1 MQITLDREF
10 VRAVARAADRPA
22 VPLAARPDQEPAG
35 VSHRGLAR
43 RVRTLLAAYRSPDS
57 TLHAS
62 DRAVAAAM
70 THLAAL
76 RAVQTPSGLFAGG
89 DNVQSPPDSAF
100 TVNDVCDAHVI
111 AVSAGP
117 ELREAADVLAEIAG
131 GASERL
137 RTGGVHTPNHRWE
150 LCAAL
155 ARLHRS
161 FPDDRLLD
169 RIGAWLAEGVD
180 IDAEGLYSER
190 SANYAAHVSN
200 PSLLLLAD
208 VLDRADLL
216 DAVERN
222 LATTLDLIRPDGTV
236 ETVHSRR
243 QDQNGPFPLA
253 PFLPHY
259 RLLAIRTGRGD
270 FARAARLAAADG
282 IDDPDLLAETLL
294 TPDLCRVLPTA
305 AAATP
310 RRERYLT
317 TARLAARA
325 SATAHTVVY
334 GGSDV
339 PEHRRI
345 RSGLACNPTFLRLFA
360 GDAVLDA
367 VRLSRGF
374 FDLGPFRAEAVRQL
388 ADSRYRLTETLTAAY
403 YQPLLPDLRRDDGA
417 YRMADEGRFSAAM
430 AFPDRPRD
438 EVSHTTRVEV
448 ALRDDGADLRIDI
461 SGPRVPWSLELTFRP
476 DGVPEG
482 AVPIGDGRWCLTTGP
497 MTYRVGDDEIRVE
510 ADVEVGEPLAG
521 PDRSDV
527 LRYDPG
533 QDHTVVGGTDATTGN
548 RVYLGGL
555 GPQALTVALRAR
567 RTAPA
572 KRPRRTTPWPPQ
584 A

>member
-1 MQITLDREF
+1 MPTPLDHEF
-10 VRAVARAADRPA
+10 VRAAAAAADRQA
-22 VPLAARPDQEPAG
+22 APLAAGPGDEPAG
-35 VSHRGLAR
+35 VTHRALAR
-43 RVRTLLAAYRSPDS
+43 RVKTLVAAYRSTDS
-57 TLHAS
+57 ALHGS
-62 DRAVAAAM
+62 KQAVIAAT
-70 THLAAL
+70 THLRAL
-76 RAVQTPSGLFAGG
+76 RAAQTPTGLFAGG

-100 TVNDVCDAHVI
+100 TVNDVCDAHVL
-111 AVSAGP
+111 AAGAGP
-117 ELREAADVLAEIAG
+117 ELHDVTAALAEIAG
-131 GASERL
+131 AASGAL
-137 RTGGVHTPNHRWE
+137 LTGGVHTPNHRWE
-150 LCAAL
+150 LSAAL

-169 RIGAWLAEGVD
+169 RAEEWLAEGVD

-208 VLDRADLL
+208 VLGRADLL

-243 QDQNGPFPLA
+243 QDQNHPFPLA
-253 PFLPHY
+253 PYLPHY

-270 FARAARLAAADG
+270 FGRAARLAAAGG
-282 IDDPDLLAETLL
+282 IDDPDLLAQTLL
-294 TPDLCRVLPTA
+294 TPDLCRALPAPAVETL
-305 AAATP
+305 P
-310 RRERYLT
+310 RDRYLT

-325 SATAHTVVY
+325 SAAAHTVVY

-339 PEHRRI
+339 PAHRRI

-374 FDLGPFRAEAVRQL
+374 FDLGPFRAAEMHQL
-388 ADSRYRLTETLTAAY
+388 GGHRYRLSETLTAAY
-403 YQPLLPDLRRDDGA
+403 YQPLPPGRRRDDGA
-417 YRMADEGRFSAAM
+417 YRLADDGRFSAAM

-448 ALRDDGADLRIDI
+448 DLREDGADLRIDI
-461 SGPRVPWSLELTFRP
+461 SGPRVPWALELTFRP
-476 DGVPEG
+476 GGVPEG
-482 AVPIGDGRWCLTTGP
+482 ALPIGDGRWCLTTGP
-497 MTYRVGDDEIRVE
+497 MTYRVGHDEIRVE
-510 ADVEVGEPLAG
+510 ADVEAGEPLAG

-533 QDHTVVGGTDATTGN
+533 QDCTVVGGTDATTGN
-548 RVYLGGL
+548 RVHIGGL
-555 GPQALTVALRAR
+555 GPHTLTLALRAR
-567 RTAPA
+567 RPAPVV
-572 KRPRRTTPWPPQ
+572 
-584 A
+584 

>member
-1 MQITLDREF
+1 MPTPLDHEF
-10 VRAVARAADRPA
+10 VRAVARAADRSA
-22 VPLAARPDQEPAG
+22 APLAADPDGEPEG
-35 VSHRGLAR
+35 VTHRVLAR
-43 RVRTLLAAYRSPDS
+43 RVKTLVAAYRSPDS
-57 TLHAS
+57 ALHGS
-62 DRAVAAAM
+62 GQAVAAAT
-70 THLAAL
+70 THLRAL
-76 RAVQTPSGLFAGG
+76 RAVQTASGLFAGG

-100 TVNDVCDAHVI
+100 TVNDVCDAHVL
-111 AVSAGP
+111 AAGAGP
-117 ELREAADVLAEIAG
+117 ALHDVTAALAEIADAAAG
-131 GASERL
+131 SL
-137 RTGGVHTPNHRWE
+137 LTGGVHTPNHRWE

-169 RIGAWLAEGVD
+169 RVEEWLAEGVD

-190 SANYAAHVSN
+190 SAVYASHVTN

-208 VLDRADLL
+208 VLGRADLL

-236 ETVHSRR
+236 ETVHARR
-243 QDQNGPFPLA
+243 QDQKHPFPLA
-253 PFLPHY
+253 PYLPHY

-282 IDDPDLLAETLL
+282 IDDADLLAQTLL
-294 TPDLCRVLPTA
+294 TPDLCRALPAPDAETL
-305 AAATP
+305 P
-310 RRERYLT
+310 RDRYIS
-317 TARLAARA
+317 TARLAAHA

-374 FDLGPFRAEAVRQL
+374 FDLGPFRAADMRQL
-388 ADSRYRLTETLTAAY
+388 ADNRYRLTETLTAAY
-403 YQPLLPDLRRDDGA
+403 YQPLPPDQRRDDGV
-417 YRMADEGRFSAAM
+417 YRLVDEGRFSAAM

-438 EVSHTTRVEV
+438 EVSHTTRVE
-448 ALRDDGADLRIDI
+448 ADLREDGADLRIDL
-461 SGPRVPWSLELTFRP
+461 SGPRVPWALELTFRP
-476 DGVPEG
+476 GGVTEG
-482 AVPIGDGRWCLTTGP
+482 AVPIGEGRWCLTTGP

-510 ADVEVGEPLAG
+510 AEAGEPLAG

-533 QDHTVVGGTDATTGN
+533 QDYTVVGGTDATTGN
-548 RVYLGGL
+548 RVYIGGH
-555 GPQALTVALRAR
+555 GPQTLTVTLRAHR
-567 RTAPA
+567 PAPLV
-572 KRPRRTTPWPPQ
+572 
-584 A
+584 

>member
-1 MQITLDREF
+1 MPVPLDHEF
-10 VRAVARAADRPA
+10 GRAVARAADRQA
-22 VPLAARPDQEPAG
+22 APLAACPLADGPDVEPVG
-35 VSHRGLAR
+35 VTHRVLAR
-43 RVRTLLAAYRSPDS
+43 RVKTLIAAYRSPDS
-57 TLHAS
+57 VLHGS
-62 DRAVAAAM
+62 GWAVAAAK
-70 THLAAL
+70 THLRAL
-76 RAVQTPSGLFAGG
+76 RAVQTATGLFAGG

-100 TVNDVCDAHVI
+100 TVNDVCDAHVL
-111 AVSAGP
+111 AAGAGP
-117 ELREAADVLAEIAG
+117 GLRDVTDALAEIAG
-131 GASERL
+131 AATESL
-137 RTGGVHTPNHRWE
+137 LTGGVHTPNHRWE
-150 LCAAL
+150 LSAAL

-161 FPDDRLLD
+161 FPDGRLLD
-169 RIGAWLAEGVD
+169 RVEEWLAEGVD

-190 SANYAAHVSN
+190 SAVYASHVTN

-208 VLDRADLL
+208 VLGRADLQ

-236 ETVHSRR
+236 ETLHSRR
-243 QDQNGPFPLA
+243 QDQKHPFPLA
-253 PFLPHY
+253 PYLPHY

-270 FARAARLAAADG
+270 FARAALLAAADG
-282 IDDPDLLAETLL
+282 IDDSDLLAQTLL
-294 TPDLCRVLPTA
+294 TPDLCRTLPAPVTE
-305 AAATP
+305 TLP
-310 RRERYLT
+310 RDRYLT
-317 TARLAARA
+317 TARLARHA

-374 FDLGPFRAEAVRQL
+374 FDLGPFRAADMRQL
-388 ADSRYRLTETLTAAY
+388 ADNRYRLTQALTAAY
-403 YQPLLPDLRRDDGA
+403 YQPLAKNERRDDGV
-417 YRMADEGRFSAAM
+417 YRLVDDGRFSASM

-448 ALRDDGADLRIDI
+448 DLRDDGADLRIDI
-461 SGPRVPWSLELTFRP
+461 SGPSVPWSLELTFRP
-476 DGVPEG
+476 GGEPQG
-482 AVPIGDGRWCLTTGP
+482 AIPLGDGRWCLTTEP

-510 ADVEVGEPLAG
+510 AAVETGEPLAG
-521 PDRSDV
+521 PDRIDV

-548 RVYLGGL
+548 RVYLGGH
-555 GPQALTVALRAR
+555 GPQTLTLTLRA
-567 RTAPA
+567 TS
-572 KRPRRTTPWPPQ
+572 Q

>member
-1 MQITLDREF
+1 MPTPLDHEF
-10 VRAVARAADRPA
+10 VRAAARAADRLA
-22 VPLAARPDQEPAG
+22 APLAAGPDEEPAG
-35 VSHRGLAR
+35 VPHRALAR
-43 RVRTLLAAYRSPDS
+43 RVKTLIAAYRTPESA
-57 TLHAS
+57 LHGS
-62 DRAVAAAM
+62 GQAVAAAT
-70 THLAAL
+70 THLRAL
-76 RAVQTPSGLFAGG
+76 RAAQTSTGLFAGG
-89 DNVQSPPDSAF
+89 DNVQSPPDSGF
-100 TVNDVCDAHVI
+100 TVNDVCDAHI
-111 AVSAGP
+111 LAAGAGP
-117 ELREAADVLAEIAG
+117 EMSDVTATLAEIARA
-131 GASERL
+131 ASGSL
-137 RTGGVHTPNHRWE
+137 LTGGVHTPNHRWE

-169 RIGAWLAEGVD
+169 RVEEWLAEGVD

-208 VLDRADLL
+208 VLGRADLL

-236 ETVHSRR
+236 ETVLSRR
-243 QDQNGPFPLA
+243 QDQHQPFPLA
-253 PFLPHY
+253 PYLPHY

-270 FARAARLAAADG
+270 FSRAARLAAAGG

-294 TPDLCRVLPTA
+294 APDLTRVLPAPA
-305 AAATP
+305 AETLP
-310 RRERYLT
+310 RDRYLT

-374 FDLGPFRAEAVRQL
+374 FDLGPFRAAAMQQS
-388 ADSRYRLTETLTAAY
+388 AASRYRLTETLTAAY
-403 YQPLLPDLRRDDGA
+403 YQPLAPDRRREDGA

-430 AFPDRPRD
+430 AFPERPLD

-448 ALRDDGADLRIDI
+448 DLRDDGADLRIDI
-461 SGPRVPWSLELTFRP
+461 SGPRVPWALELTFRP
-476 DGVPEG
+476 GGDLEG

-497 MTYRVGDDEIRVE
+497 MTYRAGDDEIRVE
-510 ADVEVGEPLAG
+510 ARVEAGEPPAG

-533 QDHTVVGGTDATTGN
+533 QDYTVVGGTDATTGN
-548 RVYLGGL
+548 RVYIGGH
-555 GPQALTVALRAR
+555 GPQTLTVALRAR
-567 RTAPA
+567 RPAPA
-572 KRPRRTTPWPPQ
+572 G
-584 A
+584 

>member
-1 MQITLDREF
+1 VPTPLDHEF
-10 VRAVARAADRPA
+10 VRAVARAADRLA
-22 VPLAARPDQEPAG
+22 APLAAGPDEEPAG
-35 VSHRGLAR
+35 VPHRGLAR
-43 RVRTLLAAYRSPDS
+43 RVKTLVAAYRSPGS
-57 TLHAS
+57 ALHGSRQAI
-62 DRAVAAAM
+62 AATM
-70 THLAAL
+70 THLRAL
-76 RAVQTPSGLFAGG
+76 RAVQTPTGLFAGG

-100 TVNDVCDAHVI
+100 TVNDVCDAYVL
-111 AVSAGP
+111 AAGAGP
-117 ELREAADVLAEIAG
+117 ELRDVTAALAEIAG
-131 GASERL
+131 AASGSL
-137 RTGGVHTPNHRWE
+137 LTGGVHTPNHRWE

-169 RIGAWLAEGVD
+169 RVAEWLAEGVD

-190 SANYAAHVSN
+190 SAVYASLVTN
-200 PSLLLLAD
+200 PSLLLLAE
-208 VLDRADLL
+208 VLGRTDLL

-243 QDQNGPFPLA
+243 QDQKLSFPLW
-253 PFLPHY
+253 PYLPHY

-282 IDDPDLLAETLL
+282 IDDSDLLAQTLL
-294 TPDLCRVLPTA
+294 TPDLCRALPA
-305 AAATP
+305 PDAEKLP
-310 RRERYLT
+310 RDRYLP
-317 TARLAARA
+317 TARLAAHV

-374 FDLGPFRAEAVRQL
+374 FDLGPFRAADMEQL
-388 ADSRYRLTETLTAAY
+388 ADNRYRLTQTLTTAY
-403 YQPLLPDLRRDDGA
+403 YQPLPKDRGRDDGA
-417 YRMADEGRFSAAM
+417 YRLVDEGRFSAAM
-430 AFPDRPRD
+430 AFPDRPQD

-448 ALRDDGADLRIDI
+448 DLREDGADLRIDI
-461 SGPRVPWSLELTFRP
+461 SGPRVPWALELTFRP
-476 DGVPEG
+476 GGEPQG
-482 AVPIGDGRWCLTTGP
+482 AVPLGDGSWCLTTEP
-497 MTYRVGDDEIRVE
+497 LTYRVGDDEIRVE
-510 ADVEVGEPLAG
+510 ADIEAGEPLAG

-533 QDHTVVGGTDATTGN
+533 QDYTVVGGTDATTGN

-555 GPQALTVALRAR
+555 GPQTLTVALRAR
-567 RTAPA
+567 RPAPVV
-572 KRPRRTTPWPPQ
+572 
-584 A
+584 

>member
-1 MQITLDREF
+1 VPTPLDHEF
-10 VRAVARAADRPA
+10 VRAVAGAADRLA
-22 VPLAARPDQEPAG
+22 APLAARPDGEPAG
-35 VSHRGLAR
+35 VTHRALAR
-43 RVRTLLAAYRSPDS
+43 RVRTLVAAYRSPDS
-57 TLHAS
+57 ALHGS
-62 DRAVAAAM
+62 RQAVAAAM
-70 THLAAL
+70 THLGAL
-76 RAVQTPSGLFAGG
+76 RAAQTTTGLFAGG

-100 TVNDVCDAHVI
+100 TVNDVCDAH
-111 AVSAGP
+111 ALAAGAGP
-117 ELREAADVLAEIAG
+117 ELRDVTAALAEIAG
-131 GASERL
+131 AASDSL
-137 RTGGVHTPNHRWE
+137 LAGGVHTPNHRWE

-169 RIGAWLAEGVD
+169 RVEEWLAEGVD

-190 SANYAAHVSN
+190 SANYAAHVTN

-208 VLDRADLL
+208 VLGRADLL

-243 QDQNGPFPLA
+243 QDQHHPFPLA
-253 PFLPHY
+253 PYLPHY
-259 RLLAIRTGRGD
+259 RLLAIRSGRGD
-270 FARAARLAAADG
+270 FSRVARQAAAGG
-282 IDDPDLLAETLL
+282 IEDPGLLAETLL
-294 TPDLCRVLPTA
+294 TPDLCRALPTPA
-305 AAATP
+305 AETLP
-310 RRERYLT
+310 RDRYIT
-317 TARLAARA
+317 TAGLVTRA

-360 GDAVLDA
+360 GEAVLDA

-374 FDLGPFRAEAVRQL
+374 FDLGPFRAADMRGL
-388 ADSRYRLTETLTAAY
+388 ADSRYRLTETLSAAY
-403 YQPLLPDLRRDDGA
+403 YLPLPPGRRRGDGA

-430 AFPDRPRD
+430 AFPDRPGD

-448 ALRDDGADLRIDI
+448 DLREDGADLRIDI
-461 SGPRVPWSLELTFRP
+461 SGPPVPWALELTFRP
-476 DGVPEG
+476 GGVPEG

-497 MTYRVGDDEIRVE
+497 MTYRVGDDEIRIEAGVE
-510 ADVEVGEPLAG
+510 AGHPLAG

-533 QDHTVVGGTDATTGN
+533 QDYTVVGGTDATTGN
-548 RVYLGGL
+548 RVYVGGH
-555 GPQALTVALRAR
+555 GPHTLTVALRAR
-567 RTAPA
+567 RRAPVV
-572 KRPRRTTPWPPQ
+572 
-584 A
+584 

>member
-1 MQITLDREF
+1 MPTALDHEF
-10 VRAVARAADRPA
+10 VRAVAGAADR
-22 VPLAARPDQEPAG
+22 LAAPLVAGPDEEPTG
-35 VSHRGLAR
+35 VPHRALAR
-43 RVRTLLAAYRSPDS
+43 RVKTLIAAYRSPDS
-57 TLHAS
+57 ALHGS
-62 DRAVAAAM
+62 SRAVAAAT
-70 THLAAL
+70 THLRAL
-76 RAVQTPSGLFAGG
+76 LAVQTTTGLFAGG
-89 DNVQSPPDSAF
+89 DNVQSPPDSGF
-100 TVNDVCDAHVI
+100 TVNDVCDAHVL
-111 AVSAGP
+111 AAGAGP
-117 ELREAADVLAEIAG
+117 ELRDVTAALAEIAG
-131 GASERL
+131 AATGSL
-137 RTGGVHTPNHRWE
+137 LTGGVHTPNHRWE

-169 RIGAWLAEGVD
+169 RVREWLAEGVD

-208 VLDRADLL
+208 VLGRADLL

-236 ETVHSRR
+236 ETVLSRR
-243 QDQNGPFPLA
+243 QDQNHPFPLA
-253 PFLPHY
+253 PSLPHY
-259 RLLAIRTGRGD
+259 RLLALRTGRGD
-270 FARAARLAAADG
+270 CSRAALLAAAGG

-294 TPDLCRVLPTA
+294 TPDLCRVLPAPA
-305 AAATP
+305 AEPLP
-310 RRERYLT
+310 RDRYLS

-374 FDLGPFRAEAVRQL
+374 FDLGPFRAAAVQQP
-388 ADSRYRLTETLTAAY
+388 ADNRYRLTETLTAAY
-403 YQPLLPDLRRDDGA
+403 YQPLSPDRRRNDAA

-430 AFPDRPRD
+430 AFADRPRD
-438 EVSHTTRVEV
+438 EVSHTTQVGV
-448 ALRDDGADLRIDI
+448 DLREDGADLRIDI
-461 SGPRVPWSLELTFRP
+461 GGPRVPWSLELTFRP
-476 DGVPEG
+476 GGVPEG
-482 AVPIGDGRWCLTTGP
+482 AVPLGDGRWCLTAGP

-510 ADVEVGEPLAG
+510 ADVASGEPLAG

-533 QDHTVVGGTDATTGN
+533 QDYSVVGGTDATTGN
-548 RVYLGGL
+548 RVYIGGV
-555 GPQALTVALRAR
+555 GPHTLTVALRAR
-567 RTAPA
+567 REPGLGPSA
-572 KRPRRTTPWPPQ
+572 
-584 A
+584 

>member
-1 MQITLDREF
+1 MPTTLDHEF
-10 VRAVARAADRPA
+10 VRAVAGAADRLA
-22 VPLAARPDQEPAG
+22 APLAAKPDEEPTG
-35 VSHRGLAR
+35 VPHRGLAH
-43 RVRTLLAAYRSPDS
+43 RVKTLVAAYRSPDS
-57 TLHAS
+57 ALHGS
-62 DRAVAAAM
+62 KQTVAAAM
-70 THLAAL
+70 THLRAL
-76 RAVQTPSGLFAGG
+76 RAAQTTTGLFAGG

-100 TVNDVCDAHVI
+100 TVNDVCDAHVL
-111 AVSAGP
+111 AAGAGL
-117 ELREAADVLAEIAG
+117 ELRDVTAALAEIAG
-131 GASERL
+131 AATGSL
-137 RTGGVHTPNHRWE
+137 LTGGVHTPNHRWE

-169 RIGAWLAEGVD
+169 RVEEWLAEGVD

-190 SANYAAHVSN
+190 SAIYASHVSN
-200 PSLLLLAD
+200 PSFLLLAD
-208 VLDRADLL
+208 VLDRADLR

-222 LATTLDLIRPDGTV
+222 LTATLDLIRPDATV

-243 QDQNGPFPLA
+243 QDQNHPFPLA
-253 PFLPHY
+253 PYLPHY

-270 FARAARLAAADG
+270 FSRVARLAAAAG
-282 IDDPDLLAETLL
+282 IDDPDLLAQTLL
-294 TPDLCRVLPTA
+294 TPDLCRALPTPA
-305 AAATP
+305 AETLP
-310 RRERYLT
+310 RDRYLT

-325 SATAHTVVY
+325 SAGVHTVVY

-374 FDLGPFRAEAVRQL
+374 FDLGPFRAAGMQRL
-388 ADSRYRLTETLTAAY
+388 ADSHYRLTETLTAAY
-403 YQPLLPDLRRDDGA
+403 YQPLPPDQRRDDGA
-417 YRMADEGRFSAAM
+417 YRLVDEGRFSAPM

-448 ALRDDGADLRIDI
+448 DLRDDGADLRIDI
-461 SGPRVPWSLELTFRP
+461 SGPRVPWALELTFRP
-476 DGVPEG
+476 GGVPEG
-482 AVPIGDGRWCLTTGP
+482 AVPIGDGRWCLAAGP

-510 ADVEVGEPLAG
+510 ADVEAGEPLAG

-533 QDHTVVGGTDATTGN
+533 QDYTVVGGTDATTGN
-548 RVYLGGL
+548 RVYIGGH
-555 GPQALTVALRAR
+555 GPHTLTVALRAR
-567 RTAPA
+567 RSAPVV
-572 KRPRRTTPWPPQ
+572 
-584 A
+584 

>member
-1 MQITLDREF
+1 MPTPLDHEF

-22 VPLAARPDQEPAG
+22 SPLAARPDEEPAG
-35 VSHRGLAR
+35 VPHRGLAR
-43 RVRTLLAAYRSPDS
+43 RVKTLVAAYRSPNS
-57 TLHAS
+57 ALHRS
-62 DRAVAAAM
+62 GRAVAAAT
-70 THLAAL
+70 THLRAL
-76 RAVQTPSGLFAGG
+76 RAAQTTTGLFAGG

-100 TVNDVCDAHVI
+100 TVNDVCDAHVL
-111 AVSAGP
+111 AAGAGP
-117 ELREAADVLAEIAG
+117 ELHDVTAALAEIAG
-131 GASERL
+131 AATGSL
-137 RTGGVHTPNHRWE
+137 LTGGVHTPNHRWE

-169 RIGAWLAEGVD
+169 RVEEWLAEGVD
-180 IDAEGLYSER
+180 IDADGLYSER

-208 VLDRADLL
+208 VLGRADLL

-243 QDQNGPFPLA
+243 QDQNHPFPLA
-253 PFLPHY
+253 PYLPHY

-270 FARAARLAAADG
+270 FSRAALLAAAGG

-294 TPDLCRVLPTA
+294 TPDLCRVLPTPA
-305 AAATP
+305 AETLP
-310 RRERYLT
+310 RDRYIT

-374 FDLGPFRAEAVRQL
+374 FDMGPFRAAGMQWL
-388 ADSRYRLTETLTAAY
+388 ADSRYRLTETLSAAY
-403 YQPLLPDLRRDDGA
+403 YQPLPPDRRRDDA

-448 ALRDDGADLRIDI
+448 DLREDGADLRIDI
-461 SGPRVPWSLELTFRP
+461 SGPRVPWALELSFRP
-476 DGVPEG
+476 GGVPEG

-497 MTYRVGDDEIRVE
+497 MTYRVGDDEIRIE
-510 ADVEVGEPLAG
+510 ADVEAGEPLAG

-533 QDHTVVGGTDATTGN
+533 QDYTVVGGTDATTGN
-548 RVYLGGL
+548 RVYIGGH
-555 GPQALTVALRAR
+555 GPHTLTVALRAR
-567 RTAPA
+567 RPA
-572 KRPRRTTPWPPQ
+572 SVV
-584 A
+584 

>member
-1 MQITLDREF
+1 MPTPLDHEF
-10 VRAVARAADRPA
+10 VRAAAGAADRLA
-22 VPLAARPDQEPAG
+22 APLAADPGEEPAG
-35 VSHRGLAR
+35 VTHRALAR
-43 RVRTLLAAYRSPDS
+43 RVKTLVAAYLSADS
-57 TLHAS
+57 ALHGS
-62 DRAVAAAM
+62 KQAVTAAT
-70 THLAAL
+70 THLRAL
-76 RAVQTPSGLFAGG
+76 RAAQSSTGLFAGG

-100 TVNDVCDAHVI
+100 TVNDVCDAHVL
-111 AVSAGP
+111 AAGAGP
-117 ELREAADVLAEIAG
+117 ELTEVTAALAEIAG
-131 GASERL
+131 AASGAL
-137 RTGGVHTPNHRWE
+137 LTGGVHTPNHRWE

-161 FPDDRLLD
+161 FPDDRLLA
-169 RIGAWLAEGVD
+169 RVEEWLAEGVD

-208 VLDRADLL
+208 VLGRADLL

-243 QDQNGPFPLA
+243 QDQNHPFPLA
-253 PFLPHY
+253 PYLPHY

-270 FARAARLAAADG
+270 FGRAALLAAADG
-282 IDDPDLLAETLL
+282 VDPDLLAETLL
-294 TPDLCRVLPTA
+294 TPDLCRVLPTPDA
-305 AAATP
+305 ETLP
-310 RRERYLT
+310 RDRYIT
-317 TARLAARA
+317 TAGLAARA

-374 FDLGPFRAEAVRQL
+374 FDLGPFRA
-388 ADSRYRLTETLTAAY
+388 ADMRRPATHRYLLTETLTAAY
-403 YQPLLPDLRRDDGA
+403 YQPLPPDRRRDDGA
-417 YRMADEGRFSAAM
+417 YLLADEGRFSGAM

-448 ALRDDGADLRIDI
+448 DLREDGADLRIDL
-461 SGPRVPWSLELTFRP
+461 SGPRVPWALELTFRP
-476 DGVPEG
+476 GGVTAG
-482 AVPIGDGRWCLTTGP
+482 AAPIGDGRWCLTTGP

-510 ADVEVGEPLAG
+510 ADVEAGEPLAG

-548 RVYLGGL
+548 RVYIGGH
-555 GPQALTVALRAR
+555 GPHTLTVALRAR
-567 RTAPA
+567 RPAPV
-572 KRPRRTTPWPPQ
+572 R
-584 A
+584 

>member
-1 MQITLDREF
+1 MPTPLDHEF
-10 VRAVARAADRPA
+10 VRAAARAADRPA
-22 VPLAARPDQEPAG
+22 VPLAAGPDDEPVG
-35 VSHRGLAR
+35 VTHRVLAR
-43 RVRTLLAAYRSPDS
+43 RVKTLVAACRSPES
-57 TLHAS
+57 ALHGS
-62 DRAVAAAM
+62 GQAVAAAM
-70 THLAAL
+70 THLRAL
-76 RAVQTPSGLFAGG
+76 RAVQTPTGLFAGG

-100 TVNDVCDAHVI
+100 TVNDVCDAHVLS
-111 AVSAGP
+111 AGAGP
-117 ELREAADVLAEIAG
+117 ELRDVTAALAEIAG
-131 GASERL
+131 AASDSL
-137 RTGGVHTPNHRWE
+137 LTGGVHTPNHRWE

-161 FPDDRLLD
+161 FPDDRLLH
-169 RIGAWLAEGVD
+169 RIEEWLSEGVD

-190 SANYAAHVSN
+190 SAVYAAHVSN

-208 VLDRADLL
+208 VLGRADLR

-243 QDQNGPFPLA
+243 QDQNHPFPLA
-253 PFLPHY
+253 PYLPHY
-259 RLLAIRTGRGD
+259 RLLAVRTGRGD
-270 FARAARLAAADG
+270 FSRAARLAAAGG

-294 TPDLCRVLPTA
+294 TPDVCRVLPAPA
-305 AAATP
+305 AETLP
-310 RRERYLT
+310 RERYLT

-325 SATAHTVVY
+325 SATTHTVVY

-339 PEHRRI
+339 PEHRRV

-374 FDLGPFRAEAVRQL
+374 FDLGPFRAAGMQRL
-388 ADSRYRLTETLTAAY
+388 AGDRYRLTETLTAAY
-403 YQPLLPDLRRDDGA
+403 YQPLPPDRRRDDGA
-417 YRMADEGRFSAAM
+417 YLMADEGRFSAAM

-448 ALRDDGADLRIDI
+448 DLREDGADLRIDI
-461 SGPRVPWSLELTFRP
+461 SGPRVPWALELTFRP
-476 DGVPEG
+476 GGVPEG
-482 AVPIGDGRWCLTTGP
+482 AAPAGDGRWCLTTGP
-497 MTYRVGDDEIRVE
+497 MTYRAGDDEIRVE
-510 ADVEVGEPLAG
+510 ACVEAGEPLAG

-533 QDHTVVGGTDATTGN
+533 QDYTVAGGTDATTGN

-567 RTAPA
+567 RPA
-572 KRPRRTTPWPPQ
+572 S
-584 A
+584 AV

>member
-1 MQITLDREF
+1 MPTALDHEF
-10 VRAVARAADRPA
+10 LRAVARAADRSA
-22 VPLAARPDQEPAG
+22 APLAACPDEEPAG
-35 VSHRGLAR
+35 VPHRALAR
-43 RVRTLLAAYRSPDS
+43 RVKTLVAAYRSPDS
-57 TLHAS
+57 ALHGS
-62 DRAVAAAM
+62 RQAVAAAM
-70 THLAAL
+70 THLRAL
-76 RAVQTPSGLFAGG
+76 RAVQTPTGLFAGG

-100 TVNDVCDAHVI
+100 TVNDVCDAHVL
-111 AVSAGP
+111 AGGAGP
-117 ELREAADVLAEIAG
+117 ELREVTAALAEIAG
-131 GASERL
+131 AATASL
-137 RTGGVHTPNHRWE
+137 LTGGVHTPNHRWE

-169 RIGAWLAEGVD
+169 RVEEWLAEGVD

-200 PSLLLLAD
+200 PSLLLLAE
-208 VLDRADLL
+208 VLGRADLL
-216 DAVERN
+216 YAVERN

-243 QDQNGPFPLA
+243 QDQNHPFPLA
-253 PFLPHY
+253 PYLPHY

-270 FARAARLAAADG
+270 FARVARQAAAGG

-294 TPDLCRVLPTA
+294 TPDLCLALPALTA
-305 AAATP
+305 ETLP
-310 RRERYLT
+310 RDRYLT

-367 VRLSRGF
+367 VRLTRGF
-374 FDLGPFRAEAVRQL
+374 FDLGPFRAAGMQQL
-388 ADSRYRLTETLTAAY
+388 ADNRYRLTETLTAAY
-403 YQPLLPDLRRDDGA
+403 YQPLPPDRRQDDGA

-448 ALRDDGADLRIDI
+448 DLRADGADLRIDI
-461 SGPRVPWSLELTFRP
+461 SGPRVPWALELTFRP
-476 DGVPEG
+476 GGVPEG

-497 MTYRVGDDEIRVE
+497 MTYRVGDDEIRIE
-510 ADVEVGEPLAG
+510 ADVEAGEPLAG

-533 QDHTVVGGTDATTGN
+533 QDYTVVGGTDATTGN
-548 RVYLGGL
+548 RVYIGGH
-555 GPQALTVALRAR
+555 GPHTLTVALRVR
-567 RTAPA
+567 RPA
-572 KRPRRTTPWPPQ
+572 TVV
-584 A
+584 